1 MARREGARRTTRPLI
16 QRSCDLRVAP
26 IAMIV
31 TRPLNCPLPSLRIPL
46 LVLLVGLAWLMPA
59 RTSSESLS
67 PGLYRLHDH
76 RDGRAAPPRY
86 GLRLDG
92 LQTGDADDVF
102 SFDFDAPGAAVFLEL
117 APTSAHLFG
126 TVYGGKDVGD
136 RFESP
141 ELWDLEMR
149 YALADPSGATGRLE
163 SVGSP
168 GSNTGTLRR
177 RSDGRVFTLEDF
189 GGPPS
194 FVIGS
199 GHRTPADVFS
209 GWGWL
214 KHSGAP
220 AHVPDSDWLFEIAS
234 SSRDLRVGITN
245 PSDGATL
252 RASPIEVR
260 GTWSDGRP
268 RPPVAPPPEPSFL
281 LLPLDEGEGI
291 VAHDATGRGRDGL
304 LEPSPTWV
312 DGPAGSTLDFDGRD
326 DRLTLTAGG
335 HELEGLSA
343 LTVSLWLQSDQVG
356 VDRGLLD
363 TRRRATGHDDH
374 LSLRYDAAGWGGG
387 GTSVLKAGLRTTA
400 GSSQIESSSYTQT
413 KGWQHVALRWESG
426 GEIELY
432 LDGRRDATSYSQGPI
447 GGTIT
452 GVETL
457 IVGRGPKGRTWDGRI
472 DGIRIDDRAL
482 APGEIAGLAAAGPAL
497 AAPDAPPPRIT
508 LNGIEASVGDGD
520 FVAVGVPV
528 VEGPS
533 RLTAIAEA
541 PDDPATSAQ
550 DSIGVV
556 LDSRPPIVHIALP
569 ADGAQ
574 LEVGPVRVAGWVE
587 DASPIEQFTLNG
599 TLLSLTPDTEGP
611 TSGEPDEGPTN
622 LVRSRFETILELAE
636 GRLDLEARAT
646 DLLGW
651 TGHDRISIEG
661 GVADDPGEDP
671 GEEEPEDPSDDD
683 PGETPGEMPETEPL
697 ALRILTPPDG
707 AIVSSARIDVTGSV
721 SEPTAAVT
729 LDGVAA
735 TVDAN
740 RWTVS
745 AVALV
750 EGGNLLQATAT
761 RASETASDS
770 SHVRFNAPPRIM
782 ITSPRD
788 EDRLRSEVVDVEGH
802 VDDPAALTDVNGV
815 SARVDS
821 GGRFLALA
829 VPLEPG
835 PNRLVARA
843 IDPFGALGR
852 DEVGVRREEA
862 GAGRLR
868 VVLVSALP
876 EREDQQPGLDE
887 EPETLR
893 YLVVED
899 GDGFAEALRAAG
911 FPPEQFEPPVSE
923 PAHSRGSFH
932 LFVFAELGV
941 LGEPV
946 RVPAISSFFFNFPDA
961 RPLRPISQLEDELE
975 EAGLFDDDLQDR
987 LLPSDFE
994 ADGFARFSLFGGP
1007 TQ

>member
-1 MARREGARRTTRPLI
+1 
-16 QRSCDLRVAP
+16 
-26 IAMIV
+26 MIV
-31 TRPLNCPLPSLRIPL
+31 KRSLNRPLPSIRIPL
-46 LVLLVGLAWLMPA
+46 LVLLVGLAWLMPGRA
-59 RTSSESLS
+59 STESLP

-76 RDGRAAPPRY
+76 RDGHAAPPRY

-102 SFDFDAPGAAVFLEL
+102 SFDFDGPGAAVFLEL
-117 APTSAHLFG
+117 GPTSAHVFG

-136 RFESP
+136 HFESP

-149 YALADPSGATGRLE
+149 YALADPSGTAGRLE
-163 SVGSP
+163 SIGSP

-189 GGPPS
+189 GDPPS
-194 FVIGS
+194 FVIGP

-214 KHSGAP
+214 KHGGAP
-220 AHVPDSDWLFEIAS
+220 EHLPDSDWLFEIAPA
-234 SSRDLRVGITN
+234 SRHLRVEITD
-245 PSDGATL
+245 PIDGARL

-260 GTWSDGRP
+260 GTWSAGP
-268 RPPVAPPPEPSFL
+268 PPPPVAPPPEPSFL
-281 LLPLDEGEGI
+281 LLPLDEGEGV

-312 DGPAGSTLDFDGRD
+312 DGPTGSTLDFDGRD
-326 DRLTLTAGG
+326 DRLTLTEGAQD
-335 HELEGLSA
+335 LEGLSA
-343 LTVSLWLQSDQVG
+343 LTISLWLRSDRVG
-356 VDRGLLD
+356 VDRGLFDSSL
-363 TRRRATGHDDH
+363 RATGHDDH

-387 GTSVLKAGLRTTA
+387 GTSLLKAGLRTTA
-400 GSSQIESSSYTQT
+400 GSSQIESSSHTQT
-413 KGWQHVALRWESG
+413 TGWQHVALRWESG

-432 LDGRRDATSYSQGPI
+432 LDGRREPTSYSQGAL

-457 IVGRGPKGRTWDGRI
+457 IFGRGPKGRTWEGLI
-472 DGIRIDDRAL
+472 DGIRIDDHAL
-482 APGEIAGLAAAGPAL
+482 DPAEIAGLAASGPAPAPAP
-497 AAPDAPPPRIT
+497 AAADAPPPRIT
-508 LNGIEASVGDGD
+508 LNGIDASVGDGD
-520 FVAVGVPV
+520 FVAVGIPL

-541 PDDPATSAQ
+541 PDDPTISAQ
-550 DSIGVV
+550 DSLGVV
-556 LDSRPPIVHIALP
+556 LDTRPPIVHIALP
-569 ADGAQ
+569 GDGAR
-574 LEVGPVRVAGWVE
+574 LGVGPVQVAGWVE

-599 TLLSLTPDTEGP
+599 TPLALTPDAEGP
-611 TSGEPDEGPTN
+611 TSGEPDEIPTP
-622 LVRSRFETILELAE
+622 LLRSRFETTLELAA
-636 GRLDLEARAT
+636 GPLDLEARAT
-646 DLLGW
+646 DALGW
-651 TGHDRISIEG
+651 TGHDLISIEG
-661 GVADDPGEDP
+661 GVADDPGDDP

-683 PGETPGEMPETEPL
+683 PGETPDEMPEDAPL

-721 SEPTAAVT
+721 SDPTAAVT

-735 TVDAN
+735 GVDGN

-745 AVALV
+745 AVALI
-750 EGGNLLQATAT
+750 EGENLLQASAT

-770 SHVRFNAPPRIM
+770 SHVRFNAPPRIV

-788 EDRLRSEVVDVEGH
+788 EDRLPSEAVDVEGY

-821 GGRFLALA
+821 GGRFLALE
-829 VPLEPG
+829 VPLVPG

-868 VVLVSALP
+868 VVLVSAGPQNEPPQL
-876 EREDQQPGLDE
+876 GLGE
-887 EPETLR
+887 EPEALR

-899 GDGFAEALRAAG
+899 GAGFAEALRAAG
-911 FPPEQFEPPVSE
+911 FPPEQFEPPISE

-961 RPLRPISQLEDELE
+961 RPLRPISQLEAELE
-975 EAGLFDDDLQDR
+975 EAGLFEDGLQDR
-987 LLPSDFE
+987 LLPRDFE